1 MKKKGSNF
9 KNRLSLLLP
18 IAVVSIA
25 MPITLTSCSIFDT
38 SAKDPTKDNNKP
50 DDNTSGGDSDS
61 SGSGDSSSSG
71 GDSSS
76 GGGSSG
82 SGNENKPE
90 VVKAS
95 WDSSKLNNITFDS
108 KLNIPIITL
117 GSSSFNN
124 TGLTK
129 LSKLSDIEKSL
140 NPITKSSPNTQDN
153 QVNNNGIASLF
164 SLLSPAITNIEKFD
178 VTLSIN
184 PNDVSFDY
192 TNDNVANTINGEF
205 ILAPKTSLNG
215 TDNSTNQT
223 LGFKINN
230 FNDSNNVDSNGK
242 SLSWNT
248 TAIAN
253 ALASSNTATGNKL
266 PDATPKDNGASVTI
280 TIPNNNG
287 LGKVMDSLSNTRI
300 SSTELKPFINGIDQT
315 DFDFSKVII
324 SNWAPSVDGSMF
336 FTRIVIPSK
345 TNTVNNKE
353 AVLYMVY
360 NGFSND
366 DGNGAWNRN
375 IPYFNATNID
385 ENLWDSIYKDPVID
399 LTKIKGDICGI
410 TSSSKVSDI
419 ESKQNDILN
428 YVAQNYI
435 LGFNKLTISDK
446 NKSFNVGSFDSNGN
460 FVKNKN
466 GKVSS
471 QSNDLK
477 NNNNVIMIQFV
488 VKPNDK
494 TSAQINPNTSGIYK
508 SLYII
513 GYSV

>member
-1 MKKKGSNF
+1 M
-9 KNRLSLLLP
+9 
-18 IAVVSIA
+18 
-25 MPITLTSCSIFDT
+25 
-38 SAKDPTKDNNKP
+38 
-50 DDNTSGGDSDS
+50 
-61 SGSGDSSSSG
+61 
-71 GDSSS
+71 
-76 GGGSSG
+76 
-82 SGNENKPE
+82 
-90 VVKAS
+90 
-95 WDSSKLNNITFDS
+95 
-108 KLNIPIITL
+108 
-117 GSSSFNN
+117 
-124 TGLTK
+124 
-129 LSKLSDIEKSL
+129 
-140 NPITKSSPNTQDN
+140 
-153 QVNNNGIASLF
+153 F

-205 ILAPKTSLNG
+205 ILAHKTSLNG
-215 TDNSTNQT
+215 TDNSANQT

-248 TAIAN
+248 TAITN
-253 ALASSNTATGNKL
+253 ALASPNPATENKL

-324 SNWAPSVDGSMF
+324 SNWAPSIDGSMF

-345 TNTVNNKE
+345 TNIINNKE

-385 ENLWDSIYKDPVID
+385 ENLWD
-399 LTKIKGDICGI
+399 
-410 TSSSKVSDI
+410 
-419 ESKQNDILN
+419 
-428 YVAQNYI
+428 
-435 LGFNKLTISDK
+435 
-446 NKSFNVGSFDSNGN
+446 
-460 FVKNKN
+460 
-466 GKVSS
+466 
-471 QSNDLK
+471 
-477 NNNNVIMIQFV
+477 
-488 VKPNDK
+488 
-494 TSAQINPNTSGIYK
+494 
-508 SLYII
+508 
-513 GYSV
+513 